1 MPKCLKCGA
10 ELPVD
15 EEGYAPVLC
24 DRCAGRATRRARVGM
39 STGTFREYPATTVLL
54 AINLAVFA
62 GMVLTGGSPL
72 GFSGETLV
80 RWGGNFGPWTLSG
93 QYWRLL
99 TATFVH
105 GSIIHLLFNMWCLW
119 SLGQLAEKLFGS
131 WITAAVYLLTG
142 VGGSMLSLW
151 WDPGRLSVGAS
162 GAIFGIAGAVLA
174 GIKFGH
180 VSVSSWQRRSIFS
193 SLMFFVV
200 ANFAIGLGPGIDNMN
215 HLGGFVAGL
224 IFGVPLATASA
235 SGKKSYEWATIA
247 LAAAV
252 LAGVGTQMVK
262 AYRPSDSPVSAALM
276 AMQQEDYP
284 RAVKLLE
291 QIAQKNPQ
299 SANAYALLGRAYQL
313 NHQRDQAIA
322 AYEHAIQL
330 DPNLTK
336 VRDQL
341 EQLRSSSQ

>member
-1 MPKCLKCGA
+1 MPQCLKCGA
-10 ELPVD
+10 ELPVN
-15 EEGYAPVLC
+15 EEGMAPVLC

-62 GMVLTGGSPL
+62 GMVITGGSPMH
-72 GFSGETLV
+72 FSGETLV

-99 TATFVH
+99 TAAFVH

-131 WITAAVYLLTG
+131 SITAAVYLLTG

-151 WDPGRLSVGAS
+151 WNPGRFSVGAS

-174 GIKFGH
+174 GVKFGN
-180 VSVSSWQRRSIFS
+180 VAISSLQRRSIFS
-193 SLMFFVV
+193 SLMFFIV

-215 HLGGFVAGL
+215 HLGGFIAGA

-235 SGKKSYEWATIA
+235 SGKKSYEWAA
-247 LAAAV
+247 MGLAALV
-252 LAGVGTQMVK
+252 LTGLGAQMVTSYK
-262 AYRPSDSPVSAALM
+262 PPVSPINAAIM
-276 AMQQEDYP
+276 AMEQHNYP
-284 RAVKLLE
+284 VAIAQLE
-291 QIAQKNPQ
+291 QLARTDPDDPRTQ
-299 SANAYALLGRAYQL
+299 ALLGIAYEQ
-313 NHQRDQAIA
+313 NHERDKAIA
-322 AYEHAIQL
+322 AYERALQL
-330 DPNLTK
+330 NPNLTE
-336 VRDQL
+336 VRNAL
-341 EQLRSSSQ
+341 ENLRKKP